1 MMHVTPNGIGQLAG
15 TVVIEDSAA
24 GARLTP
30 DLRGLP
36 PGPHGFHLHQNG
48 DCGPTVV
55 DGSRAAGA
63 AGGHWDPAGHGHH
76 LGPELGHAVGK
87 GHQGDLPRLEVS
99 ADGSVRGAVVA
110 PRLKASDFKGRSL
123 MIHAGGDGYS
133 DTPAPLGGGGARIVC
148 GVVR

>member
-1 MMHVTPNGIGQLAG
+1 MMHVTPEGIGQLAG

-55 DGSRAAGA
+55 DGRLPPARRALGSGRPRTSPGASAGPRRRQ
-63 AGGHWDPAGHGHH
+63 GPPGRPA
-76 LGPELGHAVGK
+76 
-87 GHQGDLPRLEVS
+87 RLEVS
-99 ADGSVRGAVVA
+99 ADGSVHGAVVA

-123 MIHAGGDGYS
+123 MIHAGGDNYS

-148 GVVR
+148 GVVH